1 MSRHAIFLD
10 RDGVINV
17 DYGYV
22 YKKENFEFID
32 GIFDFCYKAHKRG
45 YLIFVITNQS
55 GIGRGYFTEKQ
66 FLELSDWMINCF
78 RNRGIKI
85 AKVYYC
91 PYHKD
96 AKIKKFKKE
105 NSFFRKPN
113 PGMINQAI
121 KEYDIDPEKS
131 ILIGDKISDII
142 SGIKAGVKNN
152 FLYQGEAT
160 NSNEYKSITN
170 FKEAIKH
177 L

>member
-1 MSRHAIFLD
+1 MSKHAIFLD

-17 DYGYV
+17 DHGYV

-32 GIFDFCYKAHKRG
+32 GIFDFCLEAGKKG
-45 YLIFVITNQS
+45 YLIFIITNQS
-55 GIGRGYFTEKQ
+55 GIGRGYFTEKE
-66 FLELSDWMINCF
+66 FLNLSDWMKNCF
-78 RNRGIKI
+78 VDRGIKI

-113 PGMINQAI
+113 PGMIYQAI
-121 KEYDIDPEKS
+121 KEYDINPEKS
-131 ILIGDKISDII
+131 ILIGDKITDVICGI
-142 SGIKAGVKNN
+142 NAGIKIN
-152 FLYQGEAT
+152 FLYKGEIINT
-160 NSNEYKSITN
+160 HKYKSITN
-170 FKEAIKH
+170 LKEAIKY